1 MSIHKKFGVV
11 VGAAFLAMLSGCAAD
26 VGAGTSPGGSEEGA
40 LEPNTQTFAAHQ
52 EKSGETEKGCTIRAD
67 AWKSGGSANFVT
79 IGVGPYASWTACPE
93 WCPANSFVYNVALRS
108 EAGLGSA
115 GDDTALNAITLGC
128 YDRTTGAYTGNITST
143 QAGFGSWLATATV
156 LPYVVSNP
164 VVGGNMK
171 IEGPQGSGDDT
182 AANAVQLQA
191 LNSSLVTPNAS
202 TAFGTWGASIQK
214 CPSGFAVCGV
224 ETKVE
229 GNQGGGDDTSLN
241 GIAFTCCAF

>member
-1 MSIHKKFGVV
+1 MSIHKTVGAV

-26 VGAGTSPGGSEEGA
+26 VASSAGKGGSEEGA
-40 LEPNTQTFAAHQ
+40 LEPNTETFKANP
-52 EKSGETEKGCTIRAD
+52 EKSGDTQKACTIRAD
-67 AWKSGGSANFVT
+67 AWKTGSSANFVT
-79 IGVGPYASWTACPE
+79 IGTGPFASWTACPE

-108 EAGLGSA
+108 EGSLGSG

-128 YDRTTGAYTGNITST
+128 YDRSTGAYTGNITST
-143 QAGFGSWLATATV
+143 QGGFGSWLATATV
-156 LPYVVSNP
+156 LPYVVGNP

-171 IEGPQGSGDDT
+171 IEGSQGSGDDT
-182 AANAVQLQA
+182 AANAVQLKA
-191 LNSSLVTPNAS
+191 FNTSIVTPNAS
-202 TAFGTWGASIQK
+202 TAFGSWGTMQS

-229 GNQGGGDDTSLN
+229 GNQGSGDDTSLN